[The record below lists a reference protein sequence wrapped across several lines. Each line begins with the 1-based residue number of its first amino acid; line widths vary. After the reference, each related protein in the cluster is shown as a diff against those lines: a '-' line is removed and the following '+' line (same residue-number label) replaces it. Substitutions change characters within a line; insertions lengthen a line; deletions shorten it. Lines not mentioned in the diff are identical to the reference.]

1 MASGKARKSRMKKVD
16 FDKFDLYQSGEL
28 SEADKKQI
36 TALRNNVNKQI
47 RKAYAENPDNP
58 AFDDLRHAIYV
69 LTKSEPI
76 DAPTIPSI
84 KDMNAIKASDLL
96 DIISFSQAEF
106 YKTGAGNVGLNT
118 FFENLEE
125 ERRKQGMPTL
135 SEENK
140 LKFANIFRSDQWVK
154 LKERGDL
161 GSDQVKNEV
170 EKMIESAVDFSSAD
184 IIRILDEFL
193 KTGKTNLVGYIDEEI
208 YQRKYPQGSK
218 RIRT

>member
-1 MASGKARKSRMKKVD
+1 MAGKKAAKSRIKKVD
-16 FDKFDLYQSGEL
+16 FDKFDLYQTGEL

-36 TALRNNVNKQI
+36 TALLNNVNKQI

-76 DAPTIPSI
+76 DAPTIPSV
-84 KDMNAIKASDLL
+84 KDMNASKASDLL

-106 YKTGAGNVGLNT
+106 YKTGAGNIGLNV

-125 ERRKQGMPTL
+125 ARENHGMLPL
-135 SEENK
+135 SSENK
-140 LKFANIFRSDQWVK
+140 LRFANIFRSDQWVK

-170 EKMIESAVDFSSAD
+170 EKMLESALDYSSAD

-193 KTGKTNLVGYIDEEI
+193 KTGKSNLVGYIDDEI
-208 YQRKYPQGSK
+208 YKRKYPQSSN
-218 RIRT
+218 

>member
-1 MASGKARKSRMKKVD
+1 MPSGKSVKSRFKKVD
-16 FDKFDLYQSGEL
+16 FDKFDLYQTGEL
-28 SEADKKQI
+28 SDSDKKQI
-36 TALRNNVNKQI
+36 NALRNNMNEQI
-47 RKAYAENPDNP
+47 RKAYAKNPDNP

-76 DAPTIPSI
+76 DVPTIPSI
-84 KDMNAIKASDLL
+84 KNMTANKASDLL

-106 YKTGAGNVGLNT
+106 YETGAGNVGLNV

-125 ERRKQGMPTL
+125 SRQNCGMLPLT
-135 SEENK
+135 EEDK

-154 LKERGDL
+154 LKERGDI

-170 EKMIESAVDFSSAD
+170 EKMLESALDYSSAD

-193 KTGKTNLVGYIDEEI
+193 KSGKSNLVGYIDDEI
-208 YQRKYPQGSK
+208 YQRKHPQGSS
-218 RIRT
+218 

>member
-1 MASGKARKSRMKKVD
+1 MASGKVRESRIKKVD
-16 FDKFDLYQSGEL
+16 FDKFDLYQSGDL

-76 DAPTIPSI
+76 DTPTIPSI
-84 KDMNAIKASDLL
+84 KDMNASKASDLL

-106 YKTGAGNVGLNT
+106 YKTGARNVGLNV

-125 ERRKQGMPTL
+125 ARENHGMLPL
-135 SEENK
+135 SSENK
-140 LKFANIFRSDQWVK
+140 LRFANIFRSDQWVK

-170 EKMIESAVDFSSAD
+170 EKMLESALDYSSAD

-193 KTGKTNLVGYIDEEI
+193 KTGKSNLVGYIDDEI
-208 YQRKYPQGSK
+208 YQHKHPQRSS
-218 RIRT
+218 

>member
-1 MASGKARKSRMKKVD
+1 MSSGKSSKSRIKKVD
-16 FDKFDLYQSGEL
+16 FYKFDFYQTGEL
-28 SEADKKQI
+28 TDSDKKQI
-36 TALRNNVNKQI
+36 NAFRNNINKQI
-47 RKAYAENPDNP
+47 RKAYAENPENP

-84 KDMNAIKASDLL
+84 KNMTVNKASDLL

-106 YKTGAGNVGLNT
+106 YKTGASNLGLNV

-125 ERRKQGMPTL
+125 SRQNHGMLPL
-135 SEENK
+135 EEEHK

-161 GSDQVKNEV
+161 GSEQVKNEV
-170 EKMIESAVDFSSAD
+170 EKMLESALDYSSAD

-193 KTGKTNLVGYIDEEI
+193 KSGKSNLVGYIDDEI
-208 YQRKYPQGSK
+208 YQRKHPQGAS
-218 RIRT
+218 

>member
-1 MASGKARKSRMKKVD
+1 MKSGKATKSRIKKVD
-16 FDKFDLYQSGEL
+16 FDKFNLYQSGEL
-28 SEADKKQI
+28 SEADRKQI

-47 RKAYAENPDNP
+47 RKAYVENPDNP

-76 DAPTIPSI
+76 EVPTIPSV
-84 KDMNAIKASDLL
+84 KDMNASKASDLL

-106 YKTGAGNVGLNT
+106 YKTGAGNVGLNV
-118 FFENLEE
+118 FFKNLEE
-125 ERRKQGMPTL
+125 ARENHGMLPL
-135 SEENK
+135 AEEHK
-140 LKFANIFRSDQWVK
+140 LKFANIFRSDQWVR

-170 EKMIESAVDFSSAD
+170 EKMLESALDYSSAD

-193 KTGKTNLVGYIDEEI
+193 KTGKTNLVGYIDDEI
-208 YQRKYPQGSK
+208 YKRKHPQESS
-218 RIRT
+218 